1 MTFCDPMDFS
11 RPGFSVHGDS
21 PDKNTEVGLP
31 NPAIEPRSP
40 TLKADSLPSESAG
53 KAKNTAVAS
62 LSLLQGIL
70 PTQESNRGLLVAFTK
85 WLKEWFIGEI

>member
-1 MTFCDPMDFS
+1 MDFS
-11 RPGFSVHGDS
+11 QPGFSGHGDS

-53 KAKNTAVAS
+53 KAKNTAVGS